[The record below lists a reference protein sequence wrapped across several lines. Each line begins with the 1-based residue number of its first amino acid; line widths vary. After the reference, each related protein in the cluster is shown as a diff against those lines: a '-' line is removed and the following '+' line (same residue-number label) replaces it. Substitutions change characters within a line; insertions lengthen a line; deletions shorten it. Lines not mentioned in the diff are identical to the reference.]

1 MIRRPT
7 RDTRTDT
14 RFPYTTLCR
23 SDGRRQVGA
32 QNLRIGEFRPSKKV
46 FFAVQPHTNPRFDP
60 PAAAFALVG
69 AGLGNGFDGQALD
82 LGPIAVAA
90 DERGDAVA
98 HVSNADRQRVV

>member
-23 SDGRRQVGA
+23 SDDRRQVGA

-60 PAAAFALVG
+60 PAAAFALVC
-69 AGLGNGFDGQALD
+69 AGLGNRSEEHTSEIQSLMR
-82 LGPIAVAA
+82 ISSAVFYFQQ
-90 DERGDAVA
+90 EHIR
-98 HVSNADRQRVV
+98 HHIP